1 MSLSG
6 PGSAKEKAMLMRWAI
21 SNMSPRQCKWLVKI
35 ILRDLKVGLSVERV
49 LRDYHPDAN
58 KSFNINQDLEKV
70 VNDLADPSTRLIKDV
85 AHPGDTIRH
94 QLCDRKDSVDAVF
107 AAVSGGRAVSPPFVV
122 EIKVDGE
129 RIAVHMKGGK
139 LIAMTSRQG
148 FDHHSKSNY
157 DVITPVI
164 PPDIILDGEMIV
176 WNKRRC
182 QFEPFGSLKAVVN
195 AARNGAKGGARIETD
210 SRMGGGDPSWDC
222 PNAEDVEIVFV
233 AFDVLYQT
241 GAGSV
246 THEPL
251 HKRHD
256 LLRTAV
262 RAAPPEGY
270 PLGPPGCAIRG
281 RVAALLPGQPLLPP
295 CADSDGGA
303 SAGGGGGGGG
313 AANAAAATSAGGG
326 GGGYHRDLDASDP
339 GSRILSRVGT
349 NKELIQE
356 MYDLALANNV
366 RQGGSGTDVQ
376 ALVGV

>member
-1 MSLSG
+1 MFFFANLQCRLTQLWLIHTFPEPPLISC
-6 PGSAKEKAMLMRWAI
+6 KA
-21 SNMSPRQCKWLVKI
+21 PKI
-35 ILRDLKVGLSVERV
+35 HNSDAPTP
-49 LRDYHPDAN
+49 HP
-58 KSFNINQDLEKV
+58 
-70 VNDLADPSTRLIKDV
+70 PTR
-85 AHPGDTIRH
+85 P
-94 QLCDRKDSVDAVF
+94 Q
-107 AAVSGGRAVSPPFVV
+107 
-122 EIKVDGE
+122 
-129 RIAVHMKGGK
+129 
-139 LIAMTSRQG
+139 
-148 FDHHSKSNY
+148 
-157 DVITPVI
+157 
-164 PPDIILDGEMIV
+164 
-176 WNKRRC
+176 
-182 QFEPFGSLKAVVN
+182 
-195 AARNGAKGGARIETD
+195 
-210 SRMGGGDPSWDC
+210 
-222 PNAEDVEIVFV
+222 
-233 AFDVLYQT
+233 
-241 GAGSV
+241 
-246 THEPL
+246 
-251 HKRHD
+251 KRHD